1 MIFWKSWID
10 IMESCSYKTEMIIII
25 NELLELLESCENEED
40 WIFYFKKIRAK
51 IEGGEDME
59 NICKYMMRSCFS
71 GMGSLSDLC
80 LYKNGKPTIE
90 ENNRMPDFLCRIYN
104 VCESI
109 MIERRTNVIDFE
121 QKRQERKE

>member
-1 MIFWKSWID
+1 
-10 IMESCSYKTEMIIII
+10 MESCSYKTEMIIII

-40 WIFYFKKIRAK
+40 WIFYFKKIRTK
-51 IEGGEDME
+51 IEEGEDIE

-90 ENNRMPDFLCRIYN
+90 ENNTLQSFLGRIGRLCKAIIIDLR
-104 VCESI
+104 V
-109 MIERRTNVIDFE
+109 NVIDFE